1 MWSVMRTTTPDAG
14 GYRHGETNRGDRTH
28 SNIQQFSKSHTDLP
42 ENQNWSSSV
51 ESSCARCSTYSGQA
65 LPLTLEWLKAY
76 ALSRW
81 SPASQSHTV
90 PDDMLNEVPT
100 TIPQWV
106 GIPCLVGLLCKQW
119 RAASLLPIP
128 LERKYDSPEAPISS
142 RSGPTQ
148 SDYEWVNQTAFT
160 GLTLIV
166 NSVWFP
172 LFVLSVYEHYL
183 ILRVLLSSV
192 FAN

>member
-1 MWSVMRTTTPDAG
+1 MSAG
-14 GYRHGETNRGDRTH
+14 VYKIGEIGLIAISSNFRNPHGSPRK
-28 SNIQQFSKSHTDLP
+28 SNLVQQCR
-42 ENQNWSSSV
+42 V
-51 ESSCARCSTYSGQA
+51 EVARCSTYSGQA

-90 PDDMLNEVPT
+90 QDDMLNEVPT

-119 RAASLLPIP
+119 RAASPLPIP

-148 SDYEWVNQTAFT
+148 SDYEWVNQSGVYGTNFISSEVLDFLFQYVYIIPN
-160 GLTLIV
+160 GKGFVKRFRQL
-166 NSVWFP
+166 NS
-172 LFVLSVYEHYL
+172 
-183 ILRVLLSSV
+183 LR
-192 FAN
+192 NQ